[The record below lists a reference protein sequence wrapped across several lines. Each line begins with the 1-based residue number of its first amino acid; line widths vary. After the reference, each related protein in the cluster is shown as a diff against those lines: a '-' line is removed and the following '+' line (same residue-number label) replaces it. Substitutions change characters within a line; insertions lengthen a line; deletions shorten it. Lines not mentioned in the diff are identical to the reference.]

1 VSTESGFLSLE
12 RGKLVRR
19 ARHLAAGGLAWHA
32 AEFAI
37 AVVAGVAAS
46 SIALIAFGLDSLVEA
61 AAGGVVLWR
70 FTAERA
76 SSELAER
83 RAQRMIAVS
92 FLVLAA
98 YVGVQAVRTLL
109 SGRHPE
115 PSLIGVGLAVLTV
128 PVMQAMAS
136 AKRGIGRQLGSAAAV
151 SEGAQNLLCAYLA
164 VALLA
169 GLCLNAMFGWWWA
182 DPVAAL
188 VIAGIALREGFVVWR
203 EDLCCEAAGTP

>member
-1 VSTESGFLSLE
+1 MSTESAFLSPE

-32 AEFAI
+32 AEFTI
-37 AVVAGVAAS
+37 AVAAGVAAS

-70 FTAERA
+70 FTAGRA
-76 SSELAER
+76 SSELAEH
-83 RAQRMIAVS
+83 RAQRMIAMS
-92 FLVLAA
+92 FFVLAA
-98 YVGVQAVRTLL
+98 YVVVQTLRTLL

-115 PSLIGVGLAVLTV
+115 PSLIGVGLALLTV
-128 PVMQAMAS
+128 PVMQAMAR
-136 AKRGIGRQLGSAAAV
+136 AKRVVGRRVGSAAAV

-164 VALLA
+164 LALLA
-169 GLCLNAMFGWWWA
+169 GLGLNAALGWWWA

-188 VIAGIALREGFVVWR
+188 GVAGVALREGFAAWR

>member
-1 VSTESGFLSLE
+1 MSTETAFLSLE

-46 SIALIAFGLDSLVEA
+46 SIALIAFGLDSLIEA
-61 AAGGVVLWR
+61 AAGAVVLWR
-70 FTAERA
+70 FTDGRE

-83 RAQRMIAVS
+83 RAQRMIAIS

-98 YVGVQAVRTLL
+98 YVVVQALRTLV
-109 SGRHPE
+109 SGRHSE
-115 PSLIGVGLAVLTV
+115 PSLIGIGLAIFTV
-128 PVMQAMAS
+128 PVMQAMAR
-136 AKRGIGRQLGSAAAV
+136 AKRGVGRHLSSAAAV

-169 GLCLNAMFGWWWA
+169 GLGLNAVFGWWWA
-182 DPVAAL
+182 DPIAAL
-188 VIAGIALREGFVVWR
+188 VIAGVALREGFVVWR
-203 EDLCCEAAGTP
+203 EHICCEAARTP

>member
-1 VSTESGFLSLE
+1 MSTESGFLSLE
-12 RGKLVRR
+12 RGELVRR
-19 ARHLAAGGLAWHA
+19 ARNLAAGGLAWHA

-46 SIALIAFGLDSLVEA
+46 SIALIAFGLDSLVEG

-128 PVMQAMAS
+128 PVMQAMAR

>member
-1 VSTESGFLSLE
+1 MSTESGFLSLE
-12 RGKLVRR
+12 RRELVRR
-19 ARHLAAGGLAWHA
+19 ARNLAAGGLAWHA

-128 PVMQAMAS
+128 PVMQAMAR